1 MIPAASLMMGPTAER
16 FPLTSA
22 AEAGRIEVPTV
33 ATAVMTF
40 VLWAFSFSSMV
51 NTTLQQG
58 EQVRDLKAQQFQ
70 VVLEDGEILVLFRFW
85 VELGKLGPPDKCA
98 VFFLLFR
105 DRYRDARQA
114 DTLAHLP
121 YIVFIEV

>member
-1 MIPAASLMMGPTAER
+1 MAASINLLSFAYFHMANICLPFLSEIAGGPAE
-16 FPLTSA
+16 LC
-22 AEAGRIEVPTV
+22 
-33 ATAVMTF
+33 
-40 VLWAFSFSSMV
+40 LWAFSFSSMA
-51 NTTLQQG
+51 NTTLEQG

-85 VELGKLGPPDKCA
+85 VELGKLGPPDKGT
-98 VFFLLFR
+98 VLFLLFR